1 MYLYACRH
9 AHSFHTYRYR
19 YLTSYVAVYPAAQA
33 LYTINLNREHIS
45 KTKCLNSTKF
55 STHNQQ
61 VCVHLATYACPPP
74 HAAAAAIDRYVLPT
88 GPTAANP
95 PHAIY
100 CRGRMRHTDGRTDTV
115 PFHRPSPYYASSA
128 NNGDEHLYHLTLAVG
143 PIVGLT
149 MKSYKLRCYC
159 VYD

>member
-1 MYLYACRH
+1 MSVSVYLYVCRH

-45 KTKCLNSTKF
+45 KTRCLNSTKF

-100 CRGRMRHTDGRTDTV
+100 CRGRMRHTDGRTPYRFIDPPHIIRAVPITV
-115 PFHRPSPYYASSA
+115 MNTY
-128 NNGDEHLYHLTLAVG
+128 T
-143 PIVGLT
+143 T
-149 MKSYKLRCYC
+149 
-159 VYD
+159 

>member
-1 MYLYACRH
+1 MHFYYFFIPLRSAKYVYLYVCRH

-45 KTKCLNSTKF
+45 KPKCLNSTKF

-95 PHAIY
+95 PH
-100 CRGRMRHTDGRTDTV
+100 GWG
-115 PFHRPSPYYASSA
+115 
-128 NNGDEHLYHLTLAVG
+128 GLACAAAVCFY
-143 PIVGLT
+143 VC
-149 MKSYKLRCYC
+149 MHVFY
-159 VYD
+159 VF